1 MCLKVTMVI
10 PSYCVRES
18 DVGWK
23 KGDAVY
29 DHPTPLDSNGTLLR
43 TIQSTNILR
52 DQDFQLV
59 VIAVSTSED
68 IEPLVEKKL
77 ANIIKSTST
86 KVQVLLFG
94 PSHLQKVHDRLILA
108 GKKDYIGL
116 LQLRE
121 YSNIRNLCM
130 FIPHILCSDVAVLI
144 DDDDQSVSI

>member
-1 MCLKVTMVI
+1 MKVTMVI
-10 PSYCVRES
+10 PSYRGRES

-29 DHPTPLDSNGTLLR
+29 DHSVLLDSNGTLHR

-52 DQDFQLV
+52 DKDFQLV
-59 VIAVSTSED
+59 IIAVSTSQE

-94 PSHLQKVHDRLILA
+94 PSHLQKIHNQLIME
-108 GKKDYIGL
+108 GKKEYIDL
-116 LQLRE
+116 L
-121 YSNIRNLCM
+121 
-130 FIPHILCSDVAVLI
+130 
-144 DDDDQSVSI
+144 